1 MTAQAT
7 GPGAAQDSPGDER
20 RSLLKR
26 YSSHL
31 EAQGYRIR
39 TQRAYVASAEHFL
52 ECLSTEPNDSLR
64 VTRAAVR
71 IFLEVHLPGCQC
83 PQAGHRDVQMVRA
96 ALNQFL
102 LMQGEER
109 LRAVRDATASDEI
122 EASVRDFDRHLC
134 DVCGLAEA
142 TRWYHRRHARAFLRW
157 LFAER
162 PVVFAEIT
170 PGVLVRFVTE
180 RAEGHRPGSIGVL
193 VYSLRAYLRFLAFH
207 CAVSA
212 SLTATIPRPP
222 NWSLAGLPPSLDPTD
237 LKRFLAAFDRSRP
250 TGKRDYAMA
259 RCLADLGLRCCE
271 VAGLTLDAIDWRN
284 GIVRLAKTKAHREDA
299 LPIPE
304 PTGQAL
310 ADYLCDGRPT
320 TLNRAV
326 FVYHRPPK
334 DHAVQASTVRGAIR
348 RAFARA
354 GLPWTGTHILRHT
367 MATRLFQHGS
377 SLKEIADVL
386 RHRSLDTTQLYTKV
400 DLPRLFQVALPWPG
414 RSS

>member
-1 MTAQAT
+1 
-7 GPGAAQDSPGDER
+7 
-20 RSLLKR
+20 
-26 YSSHL
+26 
-31 EAQGYRIR
+31 
-39 TQRAYVASAEHFL
+39 
-52 ECLSTEPNDSLR
+52 
-64 VTRAAVR
+64 
-71 IFLEVHLPGCQC
+71 
-83 PQAGHRDVQMVRA
+83 VRA
-96 ALNQFL
+96 ALNQLL

-109 LRAVRDATASDEI
+109 LRAVRDATVSDEI
-122 EASVRDFDRHLC
+122 EASVCDFDRHLR

-142 TRWYHRRHARAFLRW
+142 TRWYHRRHVRTFLSW
-157 LFAER
+157 LFADR
-162 PVVFAEIT
+162 PVAFAEIT

-193 VYSLRAYLRFLAFH
+193 VYSLRTYLRFLAFH
-207 CAVSA
+207 GEVSA
-212 SLTATIPRPP
+212 SLTATIPNPP
-222 NWSLAGLPPSLDPTD
+222 NWSLASLPPSLDPAD
-237 LKRFLAAFDRSRP
+237 LERFLAAFDRSSP

-271 VAGLTLDAIDWRN
+271 VAGMTLDAIDWRAGVLHLPN
-284 GIVRLAKTKAHREDA
+284 TKAHREDA

-320 TLNRAV
+320 TLSRAV
-326 FVYHRPPK
+326 FVHHRPPK
-334 DHAVQASTVRGAIR
+334 GHAVQASTVGGAVR
-348 RAFARA
+348 RAFARV
-354 GLPWTGTHILRHT
+354 GLPWTGPHILRHT

-400 DLPRLFQVALPWPG
+400 DLPRLSQVALPWPG